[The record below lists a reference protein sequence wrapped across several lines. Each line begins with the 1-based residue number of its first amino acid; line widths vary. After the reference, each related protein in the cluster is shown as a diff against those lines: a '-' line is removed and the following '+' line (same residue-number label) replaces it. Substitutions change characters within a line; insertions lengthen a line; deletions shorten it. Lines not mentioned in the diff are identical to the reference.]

1 VVKSLTDRA
10 GFLIVANVIKFG
22 IGIIMPMILVRML
35 SHSDYGTY
43 QQLAL
48 VSYTAVALLT
58 LGLPTSVFYFNSHI
72 GRTGLPAL
80 IVQTSVMLLIV
91 GALGSLAIYCGAAPL
106 ARLMN
111 NPGAAP
117 LLALFGVSVGFVIA
131 SEHSISFL
139 IAQNRY
145 GLAVVFELAEA
156 LIRLAL
162 LLTPLWLG
170 WGFSGLVVFLVIYS
184 IIRFTAR
191 TAYLFL
197 RSGVSFSELGGRWFV
212 GQQLS
217 YSAPIAMMALVVMM
231 GSTFNRGILAASFT
245 PADYAVYAVGNVV
258 LPFASIFQ
266 AAVAN
271 VLRAEMP
278 ALVRDGHLAE
288 VVRIVRESTRKLSI
302 IVLPSF
308 VFLLAHSHEFITVL
322 FTNSYE
328 RSVSVFRI
336 CVWELPLD
344 MLILSAIPQICGK
357 TKVNMY
363 INFAATAFLIISSL
377 GLVRGIGFYGA
388 PLAGI
393 LTQYFTAAL
402 FMIVVLRLLQTT
414 PWRLIPIPEILRVL
428 TVSAVAALA
437 SWLPAAL
444 SPYRLV
450 DLIIEGLVYGVVFLL
465 LAGPAGVVTSE
476 DRRLVRRWLGKV
488 LPIGVGG

>member
-1 VVKSLTDRA
+1 MVKSLSDRA
-10 GFLIVANVIKFG
+10 GFLVVANVVKFG
-22 IGIIMPMILVRML
+22 IGIVMPMILVRML
-35 SHSDYGTY
+35 TRTDYGTY
-43 QQLAL
+43 QQMAL

-58 LGLPTSVFYFNSHI
+58 FGLPTSVFYFNSHV
-72 GRTGLPAL
+72 GRGGLPAL
-80 IVQTSVMLLIV
+80 IVQTSVMLLV
-91 GALGSLAIYCGAAPL
+91 GGALASGLIFFGAAPL

-111 NPGAAP
+111 NPGMAP

-131 SEHSISFL
+131 SEHSMSFL

-145 GLAVVFELAEA
+145 GLAVGFELAEA
-156 LIRLAL
+156 VIRLVL

-170 WGFSGLVVFLVIYS
+170 WGFPGLVAFIVIYGFL
-184 IIRFTAR
+184 RFAAR

-197 RSGVSFSELGGRWFV
+197 RSGVSFAGLRGHWFF

-258 LPFASIFQ
+258 LPFATIFQ

-278 ALVRDGHLAE
+278 ALVRDGQLAE
-288 VVRIVRESTRKLSI
+288 VVRIVRESTRKLSL

-308 VFLLAHSHEFITVL
+308 VFLLAHSYEFITVL

-328 RSVSVFRI
+328 RSVNVFRI

-363 INFAATAFLIISSL
+363 INFAATAFLIVSSF

-393 LTQYFTAAL
+393 LTQYFTVAL
-402 FMIVVLRLLQTT
+402 FVIVVLQLLQTT
-414 PWRLIPIPEILRVL
+414 LWKLLPVPQILRVL
-428 TVSAVAALA
+428 AVSAVAALA
-437 SWLPAAL
+437 SWLPPAI
-444 SPYRLV
+444 STHRLL
-450 DLIIEGLVYGVVFLL
+450 DLIVEGVVYGVVFLL
-465 LAGPAGVVTSE
+465 LAGPAGVVTGE